1 MEKEE
6 DGILWAV
13 SWKIHTRGSDIAG
26 TQLHRSEE
34 QWQAIEA
41 TIDRVLEMELP
52 IGSYG
57 EDDVKITYVTMESE
71 RTANIRKRN
80 RAVYLLHEMGVTTG
94 KLADTYHVPAYAI
107 RAIISEVSG
116 RSKKSLII

>member
-13 SWKIHTRGSDIAG
+13 SWKIHRRGSDIAG

-57 EDDVKITYVTMESE
+57 EDDVKITHITMENE
-71 RTANIRKRN
+71 RTTRIRKRN
-80 RAVYLLHEMGVTTG
+80 RTVYLLHEMGVTTG
-94 KLADTYHVPAYAI
+94 KLADMYHVPAYAI
-107 RAIISEVSG
+107 RGIIAEVSG
-116 RSKKSLII
+116 RSKKDVII